1 MNAPANS
8 GARVGLSSRSRTNIK
23 SPRRVLARYAT
34 ALSVDV
40 QRRRFIT
47 GIAGILVSATAPAII
62 TTPGLLMPV
71 RKIIVPDE
79 EQLVFFSQNIVID
92 QMRGYT
98 KFGELSQVQKEFWSR
113 SLWRAAGGYAK

>member
-1 MNAPANS
+1 M
-8 GARVGLSSRSRTNIK
+8 
-23 SPRRVLARYAT
+23 LARYAT

-47 GIAGILVSATAPAII
+47 GIAGILVSAAAPAII

-71 RKIIVPDE
+71 RKIIIMPDE